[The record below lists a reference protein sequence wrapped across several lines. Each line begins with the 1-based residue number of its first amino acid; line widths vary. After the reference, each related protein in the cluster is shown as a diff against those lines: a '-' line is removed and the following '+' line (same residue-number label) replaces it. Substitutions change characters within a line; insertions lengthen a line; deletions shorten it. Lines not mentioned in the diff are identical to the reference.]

1 MNKFSIVL
9 ILTLFFLG
17 CNNSALSIDKSKPKF
32 ENVYFDA
39 VEKEFKSINEINQY
53 TKNLL
58 DYWFDNNVKI
68 SGIDGKM
75 VFLITD
81 YQESISKIDEGK
93 RIDIYMKFQIKISRA
108 KPTKIKLVNGEVSSF
123 GSISGDFSLNDF
135 DVILQN
141 SRSDLVSRLSSEI
154 NSKI

>member
-9 ILTLFFLG
+9 TLTLFFLG
-17 CNNSALSIDKSKPKF
+17 CNNSALSIDKSQPKF
-32 ENVYFDA
+32 ENVFFDA

-68 SGIDGKM
+68 SGSDGKM

-93 RIDIYMKFQIKISRA
+93 RINIYMKFQIKISRA
-108 KPTKIKLVNGEVSSF
+108 KHTKIKLINGEVSSF